1 MPILCFNHDSL
12 DSPRMIAPRLD
23 APKGRSESCYN
34 DHVIAGRALIADQ
47 GSQWRSWAF
56 AYDEDLGPSGR
67 ALLVE
72 VGGREVGDAIT
83 FVQRYTPGSDH
94 GFRLLGDLEWVGQD
108 LLPCER
114 LESRPWRFLI
124 TEGATNHDLAGP
136 SWLTWYSARDHSR
149 AKLRMEEF
157 SFVIPEGWKFRQTQN
172 GHGWS
177 IFRLASWEHKRFE
190 PTITTLLLA
199 YPDQATLE
207 EVVEGRKA
215 ELLGEGSEVVKAEIS
230 QVLPSL
236 MAGRLIWNGETEGR
250 SFRAERV
257 WVPTDLPGRFLVL
270 WAVSFSMES
279 WEYVARALDAVLASL
294 EVSKRGNAESQRV
307 DGDSKSWLTKLWQ
320 KWRP

>member
-12 DSPRMIAPRLD
+12 DSPQMVAT
-23 APKGRSESCYN
+23 KGSSDSYN

-47 GSQWRSWAF
+47 GSQLRSWAF

-94 GFRLLGDLEWVGQD
+94 GFRLLGDLEVVGQD

-114 LESRPWRFLI
+114 LESRPWRYLI

-136 SWLTWYSARDHSR
+136 SWLAWYADRDHTR

-157 SFVIPEGWKFRQTQN
+157 SFVMPEGWNFWQTQDGN
-172 GHGWS
+172 GWQM
-177 IFRLASWEHKRFE
+177 FRLLPWEHKGSE
-190 PTITTLLLA
+190 PSITTLLLT
-199 YPDQATLE
+199 YPAQATLE
-207 EVVEGRKA
+207 DVVERRKA
-215 ELLGEGSEVVKAEIS
+215 ELLGEGGEVVKVEIS
-230 QVLPSL
+230 QVLPSLPVL
-236 MAGRLIWNGETEGR
+236 MAGRLIWNGEMEGR

-257 WVPTDLPGRFLVL
+257 WVPTDMPGRFLEL
-270 WAVSFSMES
+270 WAFSFPES
-279 WEYVARALDAVLASL
+279 WEYVARALGAVLGSL
-294 EVSKRGNAESQRV
+294 EVSTRGSAESQRV